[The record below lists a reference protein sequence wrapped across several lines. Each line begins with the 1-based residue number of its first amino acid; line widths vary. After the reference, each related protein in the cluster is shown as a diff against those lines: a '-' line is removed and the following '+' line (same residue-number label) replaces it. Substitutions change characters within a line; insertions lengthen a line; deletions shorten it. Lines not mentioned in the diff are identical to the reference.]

1 MGEMTNKH
9 LTVAI
14 DGPAGSGKS
23 TVTRRIAE
31 QLDCLYLDSGAMYR
45 AITLQSVRRGL
56 SPTDIPRLIQ
66 LVQTCQIDF
75 ADNGKITL
83 LDGEDVSE
91 AIRTPEI
98 SRVVS
103 DISRI
108 PELRKEIVKQQR
120 RIGENSAIITEGR
133 DVTTVVFPNADY
145 KFYLTASVEER
156 AQRRFAE
163 HKAKRIDCTLE
174 EIQEEI
180 CVRDTKDCS
189 REHSPLRTAEDAIVV
204 NTTDMTINQVVDV
217 VIEQIR
223 GL

>member
-1 MGEMTNKH
+1 MTNKH

-23 TVTRRIAE
+23 TITRRIAE

-120 RIGENSAIITEGR
+120 TIGENSAIITEGR

-156 AQRRFAE
+156 ARRRFAE

>member
-1 MGEMTNKH
+1 MTNRR

-23 TVTRRIAE
+23 TVTQCVAE
-31 QLDCLYLDSGAMYR
+31 KLDCLYLDSGAMYR
-45 AITLQSVRRGL
+45 AVTLQFIRTGV
-56 SPTDIPRLIQ
+56 SPTNIPGLIR

-83 LDGEDVSE
+83 LNGEDVSD

-98 SRVVS
+98 NSVVS
-103 DISRI
+103 DISRV
-108 PELRKEIVKQQR
+108 PELRNEIVKQQR
-120 RIGENSAIITEGR
+120 RIGENSAIIAEGR
-133 DVTTVVFPNADY
+133 DVTTVVFPNADH

-156 AQRRFAE
+156 ARRRFTE
-163 HKAKRIDCTLE
+163 LKAKGVDCTLQG
-174 EIQEEI
+174 IQEEI
-180 CVRDTKDCS
+180 CARDAKDCS

-204 NTTDMTINQVVDV
+204 NTTDMTINQVVDF

>member
-1 MGEMTNKH
+1 MTNRR

-23 TVTRRIAE
+23 TVTQCVAE
-31 QLDCLYLDSGAMYR
+31 KLDCLYLDSGAMYR
-45 AITLQSVRRGL
+45 AVTLQFIRTGV
-56 SPTDIPRLIQ
+56 SPTNIPGLIR

-83 LDGEDVSE
+83 LNGENVSD

-98 SRVVS
+98 NSVVS
-103 DISRI
+103 DISRV
-108 PELRKEIVKQQR
+108 PELRNEIVKQQR
-120 RIGENSAIITEGR
+120 RIGENSAIIAEGR
-133 DVTTVVFPNADY
+133 DVTTVVFPNADH

-156 AQRRFAE
+156 ARRRFTE
-163 HKAKRIDCTLE
+163 LKAKGVDCTLE
-174 EIQEEI
+174 GIQEEI
-180 CVRDTKDCS
+180 CARDAKDCS

-204 NTTDMTINQVVDV
+204 NTTDMTINQVVDF

>member
-1 MGEMTNKH
+1 MTNKH

-180 CVRDTKDCS
+180 CVRDTKDCT

>member
-1 MGEMTNKH
+1 MTNRR

-23 TVTRRIAE
+23 TVTQCVAE
-31 QLDCLYLDSGAMYR
+31 KLDCLYLDSGAMYR
-45 AITLQSVRRGL
+45 AVTLQFIRTGV
-56 SPTDIPRLIQ
+56 SPTNIPGLIR

-83 LDGEDVSE
+83 LNGEDVSD

-98 SRVVS
+98 NSVVS
-103 DISRI
+103 DISRV
-108 PELRKEIVKQQR
+108 PELRNEIVKQQR
-120 RIGENSAIITEGR
+120 RIGENSAIIAEGR
-133 DVTTVVFPNADY
+133 DVTTVVFPNADH

-156 AQRRFAE
+156 ARRRFTE
-163 HKAKRIDCTLE
+163 LKAKGVDCTLE
-174 EIQEEI
+174 GIQEEI
-180 CVRDTKDCS
+180 CARDAKDCS

-204 NTTDMTINQVVDV
+204 NTTDMTINQVVDF

>member
-1 MGEMTNKH
+1 MTNKH

-91 AIRTPEI
+91 AIRTPQI

-156 AQRRFAE
+156 ARRRFAE

>member
-1 MGEMTNKH
+1 MTNRR

-23 TVTRRIAE
+23 TVTQCVAE
-31 QLDCLYLDSGAMYR
+31 KLDCLYLDSGAMYR
-45 AITLQSVRRGL
+45 AVTLQFIRTGV
-56 SPTDIPRLIQ
+56 SPTNIPGLIR

-83 LDGEDVSE
+83 LNGEDVSD

-98 SRVVS
+98 NSVVS
-103 DISRI
+103 DISRV
-108 PELRKEIVKQQR
+108 PELRNEIVKQQR
-120 RIGENSAIITEGR
+120 RIGENSAIIAEGR
-133 DVTTVVFPNADY
+133 DVTTVVFPNADH

-156 AQRRFAE
+156 ARRRFTE
-163 HKAKRIDCTLE
+163 LKAKGVDCTLE
-174 EIQEEI
+174 GIQEEI
-180 CVRDTKDCS
+180 CARDAKDCS
-189 REHSPLRTAEDAIVV
+189 REHSPLRTAEDAILV
-204 NTTDMTINQVVDV
+204 NTTDMTINQVVDF

>member
-1 MGEMTNKH
+1 MTNRR

-23 TVTRRIAE
+23 TVTQCVAE
-31 QLDCLYLDSGAMYR
+31 KLDCLYLDSGAMYR
-45 AITLQSVRRGL
+45 AVTLQFIRTGV
-56 SPTDIPRLIQ
+56 SPTNIPGLIR

-83 LDGEDVSE
+83 LNGEDVSD

-98 SRVVS
+98 NSVVS
-103 DISRI
+103 DISRV
-108 PELRKEIVKQQR
+108 PELRNEIVKQQR
-120 RIGENSAIITEGR
+120 RIGENSAIIAEGR
-133 DVTTVVFPNADY
+133 DVTTVVFPNADH

-156 AQRRFAE
+156 ARRRFTE
-163 HKAKRIDCTLE
+163 LKAKGVDCTLQG
-174 EIQEEI
+174 IQEEI
-180 CVRDTKDCS
+180 CARDAKDCS
-189 REHSPLRTAEDAIVV
+189 REHSPLRTAEDAILV
-204 NTTDMTINQVVDV
+204 NTTDMTINQVVDF

>member
-1 MGEMTNKH
+1 MTNKH

>member
-1 MGEMTNKH
+1 MTNKH

-120 RIGENSAIITEGR
+120 TIGENSAIITEGR

-156 AQRRFAE
+156 ARRRFAE